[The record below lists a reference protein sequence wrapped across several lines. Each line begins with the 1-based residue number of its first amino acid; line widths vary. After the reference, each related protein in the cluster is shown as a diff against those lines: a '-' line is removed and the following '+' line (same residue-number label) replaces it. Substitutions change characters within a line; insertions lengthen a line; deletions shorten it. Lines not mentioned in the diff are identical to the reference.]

1 MTQQLGTDQATASP
15 DALLVVKAGTLVD
28 GTGAAPRRGVQ
39 VYVRDGRI
47 VDVGSGGDVPSD
59 AQVLDHSAYSV
70 VPGLIDCHVHLAFS
84 AGPNPLA
91 DLLVEDDGTL
101 LLHAAANARTAL
113 AAGITTVRDLGD
125 RAGVVR
131 VLRDA
136 IGRGVVPGPR
146 ILTAGSPITITGGH
160 CHFLGL
166 EADSE
171 DDVRQVAR
179 MQLRDGVDCLKIM
192 ATGGRMTPGTNPQ
205 LPQYTVG
212 QVKAAVEEAR
222 RAGVTIAA
230 HALSADGIR
239 VAAEAGV
246 DTVEHCNWLARPGSD
261 GLAFDESTAEL
272 MCTNGVAFDPT
283 LTPVQGS
290 LSMPDGNLSDVQRAA
305 LAIRVELLGVFRR
318 MLELGVTM
326 VAGTDAGTRRSTLD
340 KLPGEIGL
348 YVEQLGLTPVAAIA
362 TATGTAARV
371 LGLADEVG
379 TIQAGRRADLT
390 VVDGDVSADIA
401 ALGRTR
407 AVIQGGRLVG
417 EHGRLLT

>member
-1 MTQQLGTDQATASP
+1 MSTPHGVPTANGGP
-15 DALLVVKAGTLVD
+15 VALLIVKAGTLVD
-28 GTGAAPRRGVQ
+28 GTGAPARRDVQ

-47 VDVGSGGDVPSD
+47 ADIGPIGDVPSD
-59 AQVLDHSAYSV
+59 ASVLDYSGQSV

-84 AGPNPLA
+84 AGANPLA

-101 LLHAAANARTAL
+101 LLHASANARVAL

-125 RAGVVR
+125 RNGVAR

-136 IGRGVVPGPR
+136 VARGLVPGPR
-146 ILTAGSPITITGGH
+146 IITAGAPITITGGH
-160 CHFLGL
+160 CHFLGM

-171 DDVRQVAR
+171 DDVRRVAR
-179 MQLRDGVDCLKIM
+179 QQIKDGVDCLKVM
-192 ATGGRMTPGTNPQ
+192 ATGGRMTPGTNPK
-205 LPQYTVG
+205 LAQYTVP
-212 QVKAAVEEAR
+212 QVRAAVEEAR
-222 RAGVTIAA
+222 RANLTIAA

-239 VAAEAGV
+239 VAAEAAV
-246 DTVEHCNWLARPGSD
+246 DTVEHCNWLDRGD
-261 GLAFDESTAEL
+261 GLAFDESTAIL
-272 MCTNGVAFDPT
+272 MRENGVAFDPT

-290 LSMPDGNLSDVQRAA
+290 LSQQSETLSEVQRAA
-305 LAIRVELLGVFRR
+305 QAIRVELLGVFRR

-348 YVEQLGLTPVAAIA
+348 YVEQLGLSPVAAIA

-371 LGLADEVG
+371 LGLADEIG
-379 TIQAGRRADLT
+379 TIQPGRHADLA
-390 VVDGDVSADIA
+390 VVNGDPSVEIA

-417 EHGRLLT
+417 EHGRLLV